1 MEHRC
6 SKCESK
12 LPAGRI
18 LCNCGTY
25 TLPGTN
31 PDGTEFKDESIL
43 FEDIVSADV
52 DRMVTGHWDEN
63 FGAADLDDGTPG
75 IPGIVRGSVNL
86 VAGEPGAGKSTLFLQ
101 MAYAII
107 QAFPEGQ
114 CLYLASEEQ
123 LPQIKARGVR
133 LKLDFKRRLRF
144 LDLRKGVE
152 DITNIMKSYPFIF
165 MFLDSLAAIAEDN
178 LTQIAICKT
187 VKEYASFKHAGAVI
201 SHHVNKGDDIAG
213 LKKLQHEVDATMTF
227 FSLPEFQ
234 VIIGKDSKGR
244 DKTEAVRELETRKN
258 RNGNAWVR
266 TYYAMTGKGLVPHDD
281 PFGPDGKQGMDD
293 YFTDN
298 GEDEEPESE
307 PKPKK
312 PKKKAEKKDKKAN
325 PRISKKG
332 KKNADEKTAVE
343 D

>member
-1 MEHRC
+1 MVHRC
-6 SKCESK
+6 SKCDAKMPE
-12 LPAGRI
+12 GRI
-18 LCNCGTY
+18 LCDCGAY
-25 TLPGTN
+25 TLPGVN
-31 PDGTEFKDESIL
+31 SDGTEFKDESIL

-52 DRMVTGHWDEN
+52 DRMVTGHWDAN
-63 FGAADLDDGTPG
+63 FGSADLDDGTPG

-101 MAYAII
+101 MAHSII
-107 QAFPEGQ
+107 EKYPEGQ

-152 DITNIMKSYPFIF
+152 DITNIMKNYPFIF

-234 VIIGKDSKGR
+234 IDIGNK
-244 DKTEAVRELETRKN
+244 KTEAARELETRKN

-266 TYYAMTGKGLVPHDD
+266 TYYAMTGKGLIPIDD
-281 PFGPDGKQGMDD
+281 PFGPEGKQAGDD
-293 YFTDN
+293 YFTDE
-298 GEDEEPESE
+298 GEDEEIEPE

-312 PKKKAEKKDKKAN
+312 SKKKPEKKAEKKAN
-325 PRISKKG
+325 PRISKKKG
-332 KKNADEKTAVE
+332 KKDADEKTAVE